1 MNVNAFG
8 LAAGWK
14 LCAKMRFV
22 SNSGATRPRPTTCN
36 GASVEVAVVVDP
48 ASNVIADVAQ
58 TSFEDRF

>member
-22 SNSGATRPRPTTCN
+22 PSLHIVFRYGRVCTQPEGRP
-36 GASVEVAVVVDP
+36 
-48 ASNVIADVAQ
+48 
-58 TSFEDRF
+58 